1 MPREPSNPRRNH
13 RPALTG
19 PRIVAAAAAVAD
31 RDALVGVSMRTVA
44 RELGVEAMSL
54 YHHIAGKEAL
64 LDALVDHVF
73 AQITL
78 PIEGDPWRPA
88 MASHAVSA
96 REVLA
101 RHPWGL
107 GLIESRSSP
116 GPVTL
121 AHHNAM
127 LGCLRGNGFPVRL
140 ASHAVSA
147 LDAYVY
153 GFVLTEVSLPFKPGE
168 SAEEFV
174 RSIQTPMAAYP
185 HLLEM
190 VRVQVLGQDYAYG
203 DEFEYGLD
211 LILDSLERRL
221 VEVQGDLT

>member
-101 RHPWGL
+101 REPKGL
-107 GLIESRSSP
+107 RSAIASRVWRVLTSARTPNSSP
-116 GPVTL
+116 CEPIAWPT
-121 AHHNAM
+121 
-127 LGCLRGNGFPVRL
+127 CPTR
-140 ASHAVSA
+140 
-147 LDAYVY
+147 
-153 GFVLTEVSLPFKPGE
+153 
-168 SAEEFV
+168 
-174 RSIQTPMAAYP
+174 
-185 HLLEM
+185 
-190 VRVQVLGQDYAYG
+190 
-203 DEFEYGLD
+203 
-211 LILDSLERRL
+211 
-221 VEVQGDLT
+221 